1 MKDILVRKLT
11 SRKLLLAIAVFIA
24 AIVAFITGETAERV
38 TSLFVLAFDVL
49 AYCYGEGLADSA
61 ERSNEK

>member
-1 MKDILVRKLT
+1 MRDTLIRKLT

-24 AIVAFITGETAERV
+24 AVIAFVTGETAERV

-61 ERSNEK
+61 ERGTDK